1 MLLTR
6 SNFELQSPTRLQQF
20 CGFLAVYLIV
30 LGRASALLSCSWFM
44 ALTKIAFPFLPESLQ
59 EDNHD

>member
-1 MLLTR
+1 MLQTR
-6 SNFELQSPTRLQQF
+6 SNVELQSPTRLEQF
-20 CGFLAVYLIV
+20 CAFPAVYLIV
-30 LGRASALLSCSWFM
+30 LGWASAPLSCSWFI